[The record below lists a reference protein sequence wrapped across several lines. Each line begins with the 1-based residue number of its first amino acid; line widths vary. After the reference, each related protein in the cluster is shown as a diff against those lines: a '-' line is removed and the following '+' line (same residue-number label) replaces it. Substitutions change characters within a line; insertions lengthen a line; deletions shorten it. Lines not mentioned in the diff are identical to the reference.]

1 MVIGAGPVG
10 LDAALAA
17 LDAGMDVTVLEAGDS
32 VATNVRDWGH
42 VQFFTPWDMLLS
54 TRMATVLDREG
65 WPGSSG
71 SAPTGAEFVRTALEP
86 LARSETLSGRIR
98 YGARVVSVGRAG
110 LLKHEEIGTAA
121 RGARPFRIL
130 VSGPAGEEW
139 VEEAHVVL
147 DCSGSWGNPNPLGPA
162 GIPALGERGCGAI
175 SYRIP
180 DVTSDPDLRG
190 LRILVVGGGHSAM
203 TAVRDLGHLARTDE
217 TTRVYWAVRGGEA
230 ALSVDPD
237 DPLPLRSGLLRDVK
251 ALVEGE
257 APPVQCLR
265 GVQVGSVEEV
275 GDGVRVGLIGGRG
288 ESRGRDDSGVRDDS
302 GGTGGS
308 RGIEDFRA
316 NDEHRGPADSREAYP
331 SGRADPSRN
340 LAVDRIFGLTGSV
353 GDREIY
359 RQLQVHE
366 CYATQGPMKLA
377 AALLAADGGADCLD
391 QVSHGAGAL
400 ANPEPDF
407 YILGSKS
414 YGRNNTFLL
423 RVGYEQVSEVVASL
437 EGRGGVAA

>member
-1 MVIGAGPVG
+1 
-10 LDAALAA
+10 
-17 LDAGMDVTVLEAGDS
+17 
-32 VATNVRDWGH
+32 
-42 VQFFTPWDMLLS
+42 
-54 TRMATVLDREG
+54 
-65 WPGSSG
+65 
-71 SAPTGAEFVRTALEP
+71 
-86 LARSETLSGRIR
+86 
-98 YGARVVSVGRAG
+98 
-110 LLKHEEIGTAA
+110 
-121 RGARPFRIL
+121 
-130 VSGPAGEEW
+130 
-139 VEEAHVVL
+139 
-147 DCSGSWGNPNPLGPA
+147 
-162 GIPALGERGCGAI
+162 
-175 SYRIP
+175 
-180 DVTSDPDLRG
+180 
-190 LRILVVGGGHSAM
+190 M
-203 TAVRDLGHLARTDE
+203 TAVRDLGQLARTDG
-217 TTRVYWAVRGGEA
+217 TTRVYWAVRGGDP

-237 DPLPLRSGLLRDVK
+237 DPLPLRGGLVRDVK

-265 GVQVGSVEEV
+265 GVQVESVEQV

-288 ESRGRDDSGVRDDS
+288 ESRETGEP
-302 GGTGGS
+302 GGAS
-308 RGIEDFRA
+308 
-316 NDEHRGPADSREAYP
+316 
-331 SGRADPSRN
+331 PSRH
-340 LAVDRIFGLTGSV
+340 LVVDRIFGLTGSV

>member
-17 LDAGMDVTVLEAGDS
+17 LDVGMDVTVLEAGDS

-54 TRMATVLDREG
+54 TRMATVLEKEG

-86 LARSETLSGRIR
+86 LVRSETLSGRIR

-139 VEEAHVVL
+139 VEEADVVL
-147 DCSGSWGNPNPLGPA
+147 DCSGSWGNPNRLGPA

-175 SYRIP
+175 SYHIP

-203 TAVRDLGHLARTDE
+203 TAVRDLGQLARTDG
-217 TTRVYWAVRGGEA
+217 TTRVYWAVRGGDA
-230 ALSVDPD
+230 VLSVDPD

-265 GVQVGSVEEV
+265 GVQVESVEEV
-275 GDGVRVGLIGGRG
+275 GDGVRVGLIGGRD
-288 ESRGRDDSGVRDDS
+288 EPRGRDDSG
-302 GGTGGS
+302 GT
-308 RGIEDFRA
+308 E
-316 NDEHRGPADSREAYP
+316 ESRETGEPGGA
-331 SGRADPSRN
+331 SPSRH
-340 LAVDRIFGLTGSV
+340 LVVDRIFGLTGSV